1 MGLAANIPNWHL
13 IRRRA
18 LDRDGWRCQSCGKAG
33 RLEVHHL
40 RRLIDGGT
48 NELPNLKTLCFGC
61 HKAAHKRAVT
71 PQRRDLQLLVE
82 ELAR

>member
-1 MGLAANIPNWHL
+1 MGLAAKIPNWQT
-13 IRRRA
+13 IRRLA
-18 LDRDGWRCQSCGKAG
+18 LDRDGWRCCGCGKAG

-48 NELPNLKTLCFGC
+48 NELLNLRTLCVDC
-61 HKAAHKRAVT
+61 HKAAHRRPVT
-71 PQRRDLQLLVE
+71 PQRQDLDALVA